1 MKRRILSVF
10 MALCLMSCMIFPAFA
25 EVSPTEMRHSI
36 VCVEVGIEGP
46 GGYMG
51 LGSGTG
57 FFVGKNGTNPQFL
70 LTNYHVIE
78 DFISW
83 GSGELKSLSFEEFAL
98 GVITA
103 AGYTADQ
110 VTEAMLNVIW
120 DYWKQFMG
128 SVNSGKLRAKIRL
141 YYDNS
146 DYEEGYLVDSD
157 KIRDMALLRLE
168 KPTDKRAPMAV
179 TIPSENMVTKT
190 VYSVGYPGVADNEY
204 FESVHQRGENDAT
217 VSSGTV
223 SRLLVTTGTGVASVQ
238 TDVDIKHGNS
248 GGPLVFENGA
258 AIGITAWGVT
268 NEDLESVKYALS
280 MEEIVPMLDRN
291 NVTYEQRAW
300 PEKSGPDSKVVI
312 AAVCAV
318 GAAVAIVVIVLQSK
332 KKAVT
337 AETTGGGT
345 GTGGGSRGV
354 PGGGPVKPVA
364 PPANDSGFRIQGVSG
379 ILENRRFMIHK
390 DKPIVMGRNSKLCG
404 IVFPEDARGVSGRHC
419 SVWVDNGQVYLK
431 DLGSTHGTFL
441 EPGQRLAAEQAVA
454 VQEGQRF
461 WLGSEQE
468 SFVIA
473 KKK

>member
-25 EVSPTEMRHSI
+25 EVSSTEMRHSI

-70 LTNYHVIE
+70 LTNHHVIE

-83 GSGELKSLSFEEFAL
+83 GSGELKSLSFEEFAV

-103 AGYTADQ
+103 AGYTVDQ

-128 SVNSGKLRAKIRL
+128 SVNSGKLRAKIRI

-179 TIPSENMVTKT
+179 TIPSEDMVTKT

-238 TDVDIKHGNS
+238 TDVEIKHGNS

-268 NEDLESVKYALS
+268 NDDLESVKYALS

-291 NVTYEQRAW
+291 NVTYDLRAW
-300 PEKSGPDSKVVI
+300 PEKSTPNFTIVIVVVVCAAA
-312 AAVCAV
+312 AAV
-318 GAAVAIVVIVLQSK
+318 VVIVLRGK
-332 KKAVT
+332 KKTVNT
-337 AETTGGGT
+337 DTTGGGST
-345 GTGGGSRGV
+345 
-354 PGGGPVKPVA
+354 GGGPVRPAA
-364 PPANDSGFRIQGVSG
+364 PPVNDSGFRIQGVSG
-379 ILENRRFMIHK
+379 ILENRRFMIHN

-431 DLGSTHGTFL
+431 DLGSTHGTYL

-468 SFVIA
+468 SFVVA